1 MSRASSRSPTRGG
14 GYGLSAEVAKI
25 QVAFTLTN
33 SLTHCVLISLL
44 LQCTVTVIQPKL
56 LCPNLVLLQAFKNDV
71 ESEDEVIAWIEAVI
85 GKAPLVREDETLGEA
100 LRSGEVLCHLVNK
113 IKPESVTRINVS
125 DMPFKQMENIS
136 AFLQ

>member
-1 MSRASSRSPTRGG
+1 
-14 GYGLSAEVAKI
+14 
-25 QVAFTLTN
+25 
-33 SLTHCVLISLL
+33 
-44 LQCTVTVIQPKL
+44 
-56 LCPNLVLLQAFKNDV
+56 LQAFKNDV